1 MASKCRNYGF
11 ASYSIVYFSRPETHM
26 CANINTRTQLSFIC
40 QDPAA
45 DGDTVWTLTQ
55 GFLTFFTGVSY
66 SPTQTGAWLRL
77 SLLPCQQVAVT
88 EGVRAK
94 PHPHIQAT
102 IVLSRYSNSL
112 FHSPVWVQLPTVHP
126 RALYVRAVSAY
137 LAVYDGSC
145 SGKFIA

>member
-1 MASKCRNYGF
+1 MQKWCF
-11 ASYSIVYFSRPETHM
+11 ASFSIFYFSRSETHM
-26 CANINTRTQLSFIC
+26 CANINTHTHTVTRTQLSFIC

-66 SPTQTGAWLRL
+66 TPTQTGAWLRL

-94 PHPHIQAT
+94 PHPHIQAA

-112 FHSPVWVQLPTVHP
+112 FHSPAWVQLPTVHP
-126 RALYVRAVSAY
+126 SPLCSSRVSIF
-137 LAVYDGSC
+137 SC
-145 SGKFIA
+145 LWWLL